1 MITNE
6 RQYRI
11 THAWLE
17 KFEDGARHADEAAA
31 GLDPLLQQA
40 MRDQYL
46 GQAQELREQ
55 IAYYDALRAGRITTV
70 VLRSLEDIPLMLIQ
84 ARIAAGLT
92 HKQLAERLQIAEQQV
107 QRYEARDYQGVS
119 LDRLQTV
126 ADALGVT
133 LEGRASLPRPA
144 TSADRRTAGGGI
156 SLAAGESRVTGR
168 ADAADRQIPLI
179 EENLV
184 TGAVIPPN
192 PGMLER

>member
-11 THAWLE
+11 TQTWLE
-17 KFEDGARHADEAAA
+17 KFEDGARHVNEAAA
-31 GLDPLLQQA
+31 GLDPLLPQA
-40 MRDQYL
+40 MRDQYV

-55 IAYYDALRAGRITTV
+55 LAYDDALRAGHITTV
-70 VLRSLEDIPLMLIQ
+70 VLRSLKDIPLMLIQ

-144 TSADRRTAGGGI
+144 TSADGRTAGGASHWQLG
-156 SLAAGESRVTGR
+156 RVG
-168 ADAADRQIPLI
+168 
-179 EENLV
+179 
-184 TGAVIPPN
+184 
-192 PGMLER
+192 